1 MMLSLLRSLA
11 GGTLGRRLYSSAHF
25 EQRCGDHLVSNGMI
39 RIKAAVCPFHSGAH
53 VTPPNHREV
62 NSRVL
67 PEALVVRFP
76 GRDSRLGNQIS

>member
-39 RIKAAVCPFHSGAH
+39 RIRAAVCPF
-53 VTPPNHREV
+53 TQERT
-62 NSRVL
+62 SR
-67 PEALVVRFP
+67 R
-76 GRDSRLGNQIS
+76 QIIAR